1 MTYRLSRS
9 DKEKWTVDP
18 RRPHKRPPV
27 KIPATNTNAL
37 IEEHM
42 FTLIGRVTNPSV
54 QKTRALV
61 DFFLQ
66 HWKVTGTIS
75 GRDLGPYL
83 FQFKFDSEK
92 DLQSILIGA
101 PYHFKRWM
109 IILQRWEPIVS
120 DYFPALIPFWIT
132 IHGIPLHYWD
142 EKTITTIGEA
152 LGPID
157 GKDVDHARI
166 RVFINGLKPLEMKMD
181 ISLPSGEI
189 KEVELQYEKLEKH
202 CFSCFSLS
210 HEVEEC
216 PSQRARSN
224 QYGSRTSHLGIS
236 QRQTLERIDAGK
248 RRLDSRKQNI
258 YSAEPEQPHRG
269 RSSSYNRDSEQAPNW
284 SYDKDFCLHYG
295 ARRDPHFTERRSDLQ
310 TNGHGN
316 PRPSARDRL
325 SLPKDSSGS
334 KKTGNLRL
342 QGVSQRSEWRPVQE
356 GSASR
361 QSHVSHT
368 PSPRPNRESMHSS
381 GTRTCEDL
389 HRSGDRNFPSNEKRS
404 SERRSALERLSASK
418 ERIPLLLDGE
428 ANTVSGRLQ
437 GVTDHH
443 QEDGRHRHSSGGSSN
458 PSNSRAA
465 GKAPMDQSP
474 IRTLSEDR
482 RHVSLRLG
490 PMVDSEETI
499 IEDIPLPRR
508 SGLGNMKNLKAQGKK
523 KSSTPSA
530 SRKIS
535 VKSPLHGISVKRR
548 RTTKAQTT
556 ASARRRLLPPT
567 GTEPENEA
575 GPSRTARPKNNP
587 TLATYKKGADF
598 RTAPK
603 PLP

>member
-1 MTYRLSRS
+1 M
-9 DKEKWTVDP
+9 K
-18 RRPHKRPPV
+18 
-27 KIPATNTNAL
+27 N
-37 IEEHM
+37 
-42 FTLIGRVTNPSV
+42 
-54 QKTRALV
+54 
-61 DFFLQ
+61 
-66 HWKVTGTIS
+66 WKN
-75 GRDLGPYL
+75 
-83 FQFKFDSEK
+83 
-92 DLQSILIGA
+92 
-101 PYHFKRWM
+101 
-109 IILQRWEPIVS
+109 IVS
-120 DYFPALIPFWIT
+120 PA
-132 IHGIPLHYWD
+132 
-142 EKTITTIGEA
+142 
-152 LGPID
+152 
-157 GKDVDHARI
+157 
-166 RVFINGLKPLEMKMD
+166 
-181 ISLPSGEI
+181 
-189 KEVELQYEKLEKH
+189 
-202 CFSCFSLS
+202 SLS

-224 QYGSRTSHLGIS
+224 QYGSRTSHLGIF

-248 RRLDSRKQNI
+248 RRLDSRKQNK
-258 YSAEPEQPHRG
+258 YSAEPEQPYRG

-284 SYDKDFCLHYG
+284 SYDKDFCFHYG

-342 QGVSQRSEWRPVQE
+342 QGVTQRSEWRPVQE

-368 PSPRPNRESMHSS
+368 PSPRPNREPMHSS

-404 SERRSALERLSASK
+404 SERRFAIERLSASK

-508 SGLGNMKNLKAQGKK
+508 SGLGNMTNLKAQGKK
-523 KSSTPSA
+523 KSSTPFA
-530 SRKIS
+530 SRKRS

-548 RTTKAQTT
+548 
-556 ASARRRLLPPT
+556 
-567 GTEPENEA
+567 
-575 GPSRTARPKNNP
+575 
-587 TLATYKKGADF
+587 
-598 RTAPK
+598 
-603 PLP
+603 